1 MRTLF
6 SWLVCILLLAS
17 CAQHYEIAGNS
28 FMEGEGSRMLYL
40 NFTSDGVQHSCLD
53 SCEVIHGQFSL
64 SGDVDSIMMAHLFL
78 GSQRVM
84 PIVLEN
90 GRMDVQISNAFKY
103 VKGGPLNDRLY
114 DFFKKKEQLENDLWE
129 LERKCMSML
138 RDGKNVDEVKE
149 YYARKEKKL
158 SKELEDLETD
168 FITDNYENVLG
179 TGIFMI
185 LCNQYPSPVMTE
197 QISKILH
204 RAPSVFRNNPF
215 VQSYE
220 RRARGGTCKCCEEEK
235 EKK

>member
-1 MRTLF
+1 
-6 SWLVCILLLAS
+6 
-17 CAQHYEIAGNS
+17 
-28 FMEGEGSRMLYL
+28 
-40 NFTSDGVQHSCLD
+40 
-53 SCEVIHGQFSL
+53 
-64 SGDVDSIMMAHLFL
+64 
-78 GSQRVM
+78 
-84 PIVLEN
+84 
-90 GRMDVQISNAFKY
+90 
-103 VKGGPLNDRLY
+103 
-114 DFFKKKEQLENDLWE
+114 
-129 LERKCMSML
+129 MSML

-220 RRARGGTCKCCEEEK
+220 RRARGGTCKCCEEE
-235 EKK
+235 